1 MYYICRFLDTWSLY
15 DGLKHTS
22 RLLEKNEI
30 DCLKS
35 LLPGLLNDPEKMLV
49 AVQIT
54 DINPAKLMKLPQA
67 VKNSSTKKEQPK
79 GDAKASNAH
88 S

>member
-1 MYYICRFLDTWSLY
+1 LY
-15 DGLKHTS
+15 DSVKHTS

-30 DCLKS
+30 ECLKS
-35 LLPGLLNDPEKMLV
+35 LLPVLLNDPEKMLV

-67 VKNSSTKKEQPK
+67 VKGNSTKKEPLK
-79 GDAKASNAH
+79 GDAKAANVH